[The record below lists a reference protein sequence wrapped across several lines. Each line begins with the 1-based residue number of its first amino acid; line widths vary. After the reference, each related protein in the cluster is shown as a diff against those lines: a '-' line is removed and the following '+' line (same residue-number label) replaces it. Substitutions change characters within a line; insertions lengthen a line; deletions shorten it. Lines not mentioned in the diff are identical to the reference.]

1 MKFLFAFTLA
11 ASLAALVI
19 AAPLDLSATG
29 AQGADMAEL
38 AALSALLSQQPAS
51 DSDAPVNVASTV
63 TQEEVQESAQTE
75 NQPMESVFHGGYSFF
90 RVPFTSSTSSNS
102 DIVATCKSKGFLTPC
117 DSHSSVNAVCG
128 GCDDIP
134 IPAHASQQPNY
145 HFAYGGYSAN
155 TYSWPGGLA
164 GWEKFFLQ
172 PSALHVFANHG
183 GCSASAY
190 GTPGSY
196 VSSYTGASKGF
207 CLCAFK
213 GRPDTAKYVNKYAT
227 EANPI
232 LDLLDAIRIK
242 ITTSNARGATDL
254 KTSQDAFNAA
264 QKKME
269 EATAAVQVTT
279 KETTAQSATNE
290 RELDMLD
297 KIQDMVH
304 RLNGRG
310 CDSNEQGASCAEI
323 LKKCPGISSGA
334 YTIAPAGQTPKKLYC
349 DMTSNGGGWTLLYKT
364 NLANENDATDAETNV
379 AALSNNN
386 IDAVAKVSDAFGNA
400 VSKEFWIESAGKNQF
415 MRTKGLPLFSFIN
428 GNELAGKLG
437 VSAGATIPN
446 LAEMRYSVSD
456 SWVAASTHLIGGH
469 AVCPTPGGDWGALH
483 FCFQRHCCQ
492 NPNTGLWVNGGGVS
506 GGYYKGRVW
515 AK

>member
-29 AQGADMAEL
+29 AQGDDMAEL
-38 AALSALLSQQPAS
+38 AALSALLSPQSASES
-51 DSDAPVNVASTV
+51 DSQVDVASTV
-63 TQEEVQESAQTE
+63 TQEDVQESAQTE
-75 NQPMESVFHGGYSFF
+75 NQPMESVFHGGYTFF
-90 RVPFTSSTSSNS
+90 RVPFTSSTSSNE
-102 DIVATCKSKGFLTPC
+102 DILATCKSKGFLTPC
-117 DSHSSVNAVCG
+117 DSHSSVVAPCG

-134 IPAHASQQPNY
+134 IAAHASQQPNY
-145 HFAYGGYSAN
+145 HFSYGGYTAN

-196 VSSYTGASKGF
+196 VSQYTGASKGF
-207 CLCAFK
+207 CLCAYK
-213 GRPDTAKYVNKYAT
+213 GRPDTAKYLNKYAT

-242 ITTSNARGATDL
+242 ITTSNARGAADL
-254 KTSQDAFNAA
+254 KTSQDAFKAA

-349 DMTSNGGGWTLLYKT
+349 DMT
-364 NLANENDATDAETNV
+364 
-379 AALSNNN
+379 
-386 IDAVAKVSDAFGNA
+386 
-400 VSKEFWIESAGKNQF
+400 
-415 MRTKGLPLFSFIN
+415 
-428 GNELAGKLG
+428 
-437 VSAGATIPN
+437 
-446 LAEMRYSVSD
+446 
-456 SWVAASTHLIGGH
+456 
-469 AVCPTPGGDWGALH
+469 
-483 FCFQRHCCQ
+483 
-492 NPNTGLWVNGGGVS
+492 
-506 GGYYKGRVW
+506 
-515 AK
+515 